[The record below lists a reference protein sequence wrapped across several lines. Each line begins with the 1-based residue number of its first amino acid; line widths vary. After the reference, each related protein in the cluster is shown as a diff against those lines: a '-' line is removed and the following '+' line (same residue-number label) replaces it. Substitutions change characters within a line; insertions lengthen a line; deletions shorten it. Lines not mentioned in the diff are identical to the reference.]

1 MKVGAGVSLGV
12 GGKTKLG
19 EAWGEGGGGGGG
31 ELTAAVVMAGVVV
44 GTAAGAGAATEGTA
58 AMPAHC
64 AALDGS
70 TTAAPTGNHQSA
82 NSECRNLLARS

>member
-31 ELTAAVVMAGVVV
+31 ELTAAVVVAGVVV
-44 GTAAGAGAATEGTA
+44 GTAAEAGATAGAATEGTA
-58 AMPAHC
+58 AMPVHC

-70 TTAAPTGNHQSA
+70 TMAAPT
-82 NSECRNLLARS
+82 